1 MTGQEVSSV
10 RVLGQLLE
18 GVTEITNAQ
27 DLEVYSLTLDSRSVS
42 PGSMFVGLP
51 GAREDGRRYIEQAVQ
66 AGASA
71 VLYESRGWSVRDYAV
86 PSFPVE
92 DLRKQSGLI
101 ASRFYGRPSR
111 PLCVIGFTGTNGKT
125 TCAGL
130 LAQALK
136 HLGRRSAFIG
146 TVGAGLIDDLQSQS
160 LTTPDVISLHAHLA
174 RLLDQGADSVCL
186 EVSSHALDQ
195 GRVDGIEFDTAVFTN
210 LSRDHL
216 DYHASIDDYAATK
229 LLLFRSGGLRT
240 AVINSDD
247 PWGAE
252 FALAGLSA
260 NVWTYGTN
268 AHADVYLRG
277 ATALPDGYRLQLSS
291 PLGIVDFQTS
301 LLGQFNVVNTIAV
314 VGTLLALDYSPDQ
327 IEQVMPF
334 LRPMRG
340 RMELVEHQKAAP
352 KTIVD
357 FAHTPA
363 ALEQVLTASRCHAA
377 GDLWCVFGCGGDRDA
392 GKRPLM
398 GAVAQ
403 RLADHVVLTSDNPR
417 GESPWQILDQ
427 IQSGMS
433 TPPRTVVV
441 DRKEAIRFALN
452 NASDSDLVLIAGKGH
467 ETEQVTGPTAEPFSD
482 QDTIR
487 QLLEEHG

>member
-1 MTGQEVSSV
+1 M
-10 RVLGQLLE
+10 
-18 GVTEITNAQ
+18 
-27 DLEVYSLTLDSRSVS
+27 
-42 PGSMFVGLP
+42 
-51 GAREDGRRYIEQAVQ
+51 
-66 AGASA
+66 
-71 VLYESRGWSVRDYAV
+71 RDYAV

-92 DLRKQSGLI
+92 DLRKQIGLI

-301 LLGQFNVVNTIAV
+301 LLGKFNVVNTIAV
-314 VGTLLALDYSPDQ
+314 VGTLLALEYSPDQ

-340 RMELVEHQKAAP
+340 
-352 KTIVD
+352 
-357 FAHTPA
+357 
-363 ALEQVLTASRCHAA
+363 
-377 GDLWCVFGCGGDRDA
+377 
-392 GKRPLM
+392 
-398 GAVAQ
+398 
-403 RLADHVVLTSDNPR
+403 
-417 GESPWQILDQ
+417 
-427 IQSGMS
+427 
-433 TPPRTVVV
+433 
-441 DRKEAIRFALN
+441 
-452 NASDSDLVLIAGKGH
+452 
-467 ETEQVTGPTAEPFSD
+467 
-482 QDTIR
+482 
-487 QLLEEHG
+487 

>member
-1 MTGQEVSSV
+1 MTMPELRSV

-18 GVTEITNAQ
+18 GVTEAMNAE
-27 DLEVYSLTLDSRSVS
+27 DLEVSSLTLDSRSVL
-42 PGSMFVGLP
+42 PGGVFVGLP
-51 GAREDGRRYIEQAVQ
+51 GSRQDGRSFIEEAVQ

-71 VLYESRGWSVRDYAV
+71 VLYESRGWPVQDYGV
-86 PSFPVE
+86 PCFPVE
-92 DLRKQSGLI
+92 DLRQHIGRI
-101 ASRFYGRPSR
+101 ASRFYGFPSR

-136 HLGRRSAFIG
+136 YLGRRSAFIG
-146 TVGAGLIDDLQSQS
+146 TVGVGLIDDLQPQP
-160 LTTPDVISLHAHLA
+160 LTTPDVVSLHAHLA
-174 RLLDQGADSVCL
+174 QLLEQGADSVCV

-195 GRVDGIEFDTAVFTN
+195 GRVDAIEFDTAVFTN

-216 DYHASIDDYAATK
+216 DYHASIDEYAAAK

-260 NVWTYGTN
+260 KVWTYGN
-268 AHADVYLRG
+268 DSSADVYPLKV
-277 ATALPDGYRLQLSS
+277 TALPDGYRLQLAS
-291 PLGIVDFQTS
+291 PSGVVSFRTA
-301 LLGQFNVVNTIAV
+301 LLGQFNAVNSIAV
-314 VGTLLALDYSPDQ
+314 VSTLLALEYSAEE
-327 IEQVMPF
+327 IEPVMPR

-340 RMELVEHQKAAP
+340 RMELVEHRKEGP
-352 KTIVD
+352 KMIVD

-363 ALEQVLTASRCHAA
+363 ALEQALTASRGHTP
-377 GDLWCVFGCGGDRDA
+377 GELWCVFGCGGDRDR

-398 GAVAQ
+398 GAVAE
-403 RLADHVVLTSDNPR
+403 RLADHVVLTSDNSRSEAPL
-417 GESPWQILDQ
+417 QILNQ
-427 IQSGMS
+427 IQSGMAAG
-433 TPPRTVVV
+433 PRTIVI
-441 DRKEAIRFALN
+441 DRMEAIRFALN
-452 NASDSDLVLIAGKGH
+452 NAGENDLVLIAGKGH
-467 ETEQVTGPTAEPFSD
+467 ETEQVTGSVADPFSD

-487 QLLEEHG
+487 QLLEEHM

>member
-1 MTGQEVSSV
+1 M
-10 RVLGQLLE
+10 
-18 GVTEITNAQ
+18 
-27 DLEVYSLTLDSRSVS
+27 
-42 PGSMFVGLP
+42 
-51 GAREDGRRYIEQAVQ
+51 
-66 AGASA
+66 
-71 VLYESRGWSVRDYAV
+71 
-86 PSFPVE
+86 
-92 DLRKQSGLI
+92 
-101 ASRFYGRPSR
+101 
-111 PLCVIGFTGTNGKT
+111 
-125 TCAGL
+125 
-130 LAQALK
+130 
-136 HLGRRSAFIG
+136 
-146 TVGAGLIDDLQSQS
+146 
-160 LTTPDVISLHAHLA
+160 
-174 RLLDQGADSVCL
+174 
-186 EVSSHALDQ
+186 
-195 GRVDGIEFDTAVFTN
+195 
-210 LSRDHL
+210 
-216 DYHASIDDYAATK
+216 
-229 LLLFRSGGLRT
+229 
-240 AVINSDD
+240 
-247 PWGAE
+247 
-252 FALAGLSA
+252 
-260 NVWTYGTN
+260 
-268 AHADVYLRG
+268 
-277 ATALPDGYRLQLSS
+277 
-291 PLGIVDFQTS
+291 GIVDFQTS

-314 VGTLLALDYSPDQ
+314 VGTLLALEYSPDQ

-452 NASDSDLVLIAGKGH
+452 NASDNDLVLIAGKGH

-487 QLLEEHG
+487 QLLEEHS